1 MHGFI
6 DRQDC
11 LSKKALCNI
20 SKSTA
25 LNLGLAV
32 GIQGLNLAS
41 SVLAVQAPFAYHLNI

>member
-1 MHGFI
+1 MDLSI
-6 DRQDC
+6 DKNACQ
-11 LSKKALCNI
+11 KKALCNI

-25 LNLGLAV
+25 PNLGLVV